1 MIAFLAAILLKGTML
16 MTAAAAVNTV
26 MFRASAATR
35 HFIWTLTIV
44 GLLLLPVFSTTL
56 PRWALAVPLAP
67 IETSAA
73 IDVARRAGI
82 TSAAPVTV
90 RASATPSVSVIE
102 SPDMAGRLPW
112 PLVLVTLYV
121 IGVLILLGRF
131 VVHRSVARR
140 IVRSTTA
147 VSDREWTSLLDDCA
161 SRIGVRQ
168 AVSLRR
174 SLTQVMPVTAGTLAP
189 SIVIPADADGWD
201 EDRRRAV
208 LLHELAHI
216 ARQDCLTQMLAAL
229 ACAVYWFHPGVW
241 YVARRLRIER
251 EVACDDRVL
260 AAGADAPEYAGH
272 LLELAYSWSGRRT
285 PALVVGMA
293 SSRKLEGRMRAIL
306 DPARNRTAP
315 SRRMWLAGAALSA
328 ALLLPLAAMMTADAR
343 SASADEPQSQ
353 ERGAAANAAEQPIGS
368 RDNVAGTWE
377 IRPSLSREFVLLQ
390 VTAGPFSW
398 NGQFPASEVDRLLS
412 QSAPDAKGT
421 MRVSVSREAG
431 SLEIEGTLN
440 DRTGSG
446 TFRFVPSE
454 TFIAGLTRRGFS
466 RPTAQ
471 QLFALA
477 QNDIGFEFIDELA
490 AQKYERPDLENLVRA
505 AHHGV
510 GTDFLREMGQ
520 AGYRVGTL
528 DGLIRFRDHG
538 VDADYVRGMRAL
550 GVSDLSPDDI
560 VRARDHGVDPEYI
573 AGLKSLGYSIVAFDM
588 LIRARDH
595 GIEGEY
601 LRGMRQLGYSF
612 TLDEAIRTRDHG
624 VDPEFAGRM
633 RTLGFT
639 LGAEDLIRARDHGVD
654 PEYVEDM
661 ALEGYK
667 GVPIETLIR
676 LRDHGVTADF
686 VQEMR
691 KRGQDKLTPDD
702 IIRLR
707 DRGDSPYERKLGQWN
722 YHVDRLVAEL
732 ERAIEKIIMK
742 SQKAV
747 DKSEKAIDKTQKAV
761 DKLTR

>member
-1 MIAFLAAILLKGTML
+1 MIAFLAAILLKGSIL
-16 MTAAAAVNTV
+16 MIAAAAAVAV
-26 MFRASAATR
+26 LSRASAATR

-56 PRWALAVPLAP
+56 PRWELAIPVAP
-67 IETSAA
+67 IESSAA

-82 TSAAPVTV
+82 TSAPVTV
-90 RASATPSVSVIE
+90 SASATPRVSVVE
-102 SPDMAGRLPW
+102 SPNPAARLPW

-131 VVHRSVARR
+131 VVHHSVARR

-161 SRIGVRQ
+161 ARMGVAR
-168 AVSLRR
+168 AASLRR

-229 ACAVYWFHPGVW
+229 ACAGYWFHPGVW

-260 AAGADAPEYAGH
+260 AAGAHAPEYAGH
-272 LLELAYSWSGRRT
+272 LLELAYSWSGRRV
-285 PALVVGMA
+285 PALIVGMA
-293 SSRKLEGRMRAIL
+293 SSHKLEGRMRAVL

-328 ALLLPLAAMMTADAR
+328 AVLLPLAAMTMTT
-343 SASADEPQSQ
+343 ASADVRSTLMGPSSEQSQ
-353 ERGAAANAAEQPIGS
+353 ERGAAPNAAEQPIGS
-368 RDNVAGTWE
+368 RDEVAGTWE
-377 IRPSLSREFVLLQ
+377 LRPSRNRDFVLLRIG
-390 VTAGPFSW
+390 AGPFAW
-398 NGQFPASEVDRLLS
+398 NGELSAGDIERLLS
-412 QSAPDAKGT
+412 RPVADANGPV
-421 MRVSVSREAG
+421 RVRISREAG
-431 SLEIEGTLN
+431 LLDIAGTLK
-440 DRTGSG
+440 DGTGSG
-446 TFRFVPSE
+446 TFRFVPSD
-454 TFIAGLTRRGFS
+454 TLIAGLTRRGFS

-490 AQKYERPDLENLVRA
+490 AQKYERPDIENLVRA

-528 DGLIRFRDHG
+528 DALIRFRDHG
-538 VDADYVRGMRAL
+538 VDPDYVRGMRAQ

-573 AGLKSLGYSIVAFDM
+573 AGLKSLGYSTVPFDM

-595 GIEGEY
+595 GVEGEY
-601 LRGMRQLGYSF
+601 LRGMSQLGYSF
-612 TLDEAIRTRDHG
+612 TLDEAIRARDHG

-633 RTLGFT
+633 RKLGYTL
-639 LGAEDLIRARDHGVD
+639 AADDLIRARDHGVD

-676 LRDHGVTADF
+676 LRDHGVTADY

-691 KRGQDKLTPDD
+691 KRGKDKLTPDD

-707 DRGDSPYERKLGQWN
+707 DRGDPLERKLGQLN
-722 YHVDRLVAEL
+722 YHVERLVAEI
-732 ERAIEKIIMK
+732 ERALDRLL
-742 SQKAV
+742 Q
-747 DKSEKAIDKTQKAV
+747 
-761 DKLTR
+761 

>member
-1 MIAFLAAILLKGTML
+1 MITFFAAILLKGTML
-16 MTAAAAVNTV
+16 MSAAAALSTV

-56 PRWALAVPLAP
+56 PRWELALPLAP

-73 IDVARRAGI
+73 IEVARRGGI

-90 RASATPSVSVIE
+90 SESATPRVSVIE
-102 SPDMAGRLPW
+102 SADTAGRLPW
-112 PLVLVTLYV
+112 PLVLVTLYAV
-121 IGVLILLGRF
+121 GVLILLGRF
-131 VVHRSVARR
+131 VAHCSVARR
-140 IVRSTTA
+140 IVRRTTA

-161 SRIGVRQ
+161 ARIGVGR

-189 SIVIPADADGWD
+189 SIVVPADADGWD

-229 ACAVYWFHPGVW
+229 ACAAYWFHPGVW

-260 AAGADAPEYAGH
+260 AAGAHAPEYAGH
-272 LLELAYSWSGRRT
+272 LLELAYSWSGRRA

-306 DPARNRTAP
+306 DPARNRTTP
-315 SRRMWLAGAALSA
+315 SRRMWLIGAAISA
-328 ALLLPLAAMMTADAR
+328 ALLLPLAAMTMTTASADAQ

-353 ERGAAANAAEQPIGS
+353 QRGAAANAAEQPIGS
-368 RDNVAGTWE
+368 RDNVAGAWE

-398 NGQFPASEVDRLLS
+398 NGQFPASEIDRLLS
-412 QSAPDAKGT
+412 QSGPDARGT

-440 DRTGSG
+440 DRAGSG

-466 RPTAQ
+466 RLTAQ

-490 AQKYERPDLENLVRA
+490 VQKYERPDIETLVRA

-510 GTDFLREMGQ
+510 RTDFLREMGQ

-538 VDADYVRGMRAL
+538 VDPDYVRGMRAQ
-550 GVSDLSPDDI
+550 GVSDLSPDEI

-573 AGLKSLGYSIVAFDM
+573 AGLKSLGYSIVPFDM

-595 GIEGEY
+595 GVEGEY

-624 VDPEFAGRM
+624 VDPEFAGGM
-633 RTLGFT
+633 RKLGYTLA
-639 LGAEDLIRARDHGVD
+639 AEDLIRARDHGVD

-661 ALEGYK
+661 ALEGVK

-676 LRDHGVTADF
+676 LRDHGVTADY

-691 KRGQDKLTPDD
+691 KIGKDTLTPDD

-722 YHVDRLVAEL
+722 YHVDRLLAEI
-732 ERAIEKIIMK
+732 ERALDRLL
-742 SQKAV
+742 Q
-747 DKSEKAIDKTQKAV
+747 
-761 DKLTR
+761 

>member
-16 MTAAAAVNTV
+16 MTAAAAVSTV

-56 PRWALAVPLAP
+56 PRWELAVPLAP

-82 TSAAPVTV
+82 TSAVPVELS
-90 RASATPSVSVIE
+90 ASATPRVRVIE
-102 SPDMAGRLPW
+102 SPNTAGRLPW
-112 PLVLVTLYV
+112 PPVLVTLYV

-147 VSDREWTSLLDDCA
+147 VSGREWTSLLDDCA
-161 SRIGVRQ
+161 TRIGVGR

-189 SIVIPADADGWD
+189 SIVIPADADRWD

-229 ACAVYWFHPGVW
+229 ACAAYWFHPGVW

-260 AAGADAPEYAGH
+260 AAGAHASEYAGH
-272 LLELAYSWSGRRT
+272 LLELAYSWSGRRA

-306 DPARNRTAP
+306 DPARNRTTP
-315 SRRMWLAGAALSA
+315 SRRMWLIGAAVSA
-328 ALLLPLAAMMTADAR
+328 ALLLPLAAITMTTASADAR
-343 SASADEPQSQ
+343 SALMGRSDEPHSQ
-353 ERGAAANAAEQPIGS
+353 ERGAAAIAAEQPIGS

-398 NGQFPASEVDRLLS
+398 NGQFPASEIDRLLS

-440 DRTGSG
+440 DRTGAG

-454 TFIAGLTRRGFS
+454 TFITGLTRRGFS

-477 QNDIGFEFIDELA
+477 QNDIGFEFIDELS
-490 AQKYERPDLENLVRA
+490 AQKYERPDIENLVRA

-538 VDADYVRGMRAL
+538 VDPDYVRGLRAQ

-573 AGLKSLGYSIVAFDM
+573 ANLKSLGYSTVPFDM

-595 GIEGEY
+595 GVVGEY
-601 LRGMRQLGYSF
+601 LRGMSQLGYSF

-624 VDPEFAGRM
+624 VDPEFAGSM
-633 RTLGFT
+633 RKLGYTLA
-639 LGAEDLIRARDHGVD
+639 AEDLIRARDHGVD
-654 PEYVEDM
+654 PDYIEDM

-676 LRDHGVTADF
+676 LRDHGVTADY
-686 VQEMR
+686 VQEIR
-691 KRGQDKLTPDD
+691 KRGKDKLTPDE

-722 YHVDRLVAEL
+722 YHVDRLLAEI
-732 ERAIEKIIMK
+732 ERALDRLR
-742 SQKAV
+742 Q
-747 DKSEKAIDKTQKAV
+747 
-761 DKLTR
+761 

>member
-16 MTAAAAVNTV
+16 MTAAAAVAAV

-56 PRWALAVPLAP
+56 PRWELAVPLAP

-73 IDVARRAGI
+73 IDIARRAGI
-82 TSAAPVTV
+82 TSATPLTV
-90 RASATPSVSVIE
+90 SASAPPRVSVIE
-102 SPDMAGRLPW
+102 SPNTAGRLPW

-121 IGVLILLGRF
+121 MGVLILLGRF

-161 SRIGVRQ
+161 TRIGVGR

-189 SIVIPADADGWD
+189 SIVIPADADRWD
-201 EDRRRAV
+201 QDRRRAV

-216 ARQDCLTQMLAAL
+216 ARQDCLTQMLTAL
-229 ACAVYWFHPGVW
+229 ACAAYWFHPGVW

-272 LLELAYSWSGRRT
+272 LLELAYSWSGRRA

-306 DPARNRTAP
+306 DPARNRTTP
-315 SRRMWLAGAALSA
+315 SRRMWLVSAAIGA
-328 ALLLPLAAMMTADAR
+328 ALLLPLAAMTMTTASADAR
-343 SASADEPQSQ
+343 SGSADERHSQ
-353 ERGAAANAAEQPIGS
+353 ERGAAAIAAEQPIGS

-377 IRPSLSREFVLLQ
+377 IRPSLSREFVVLQ

-398 NGQFPASEVDRLLS
+398 NGQFPASEIDRLLS

-431 SLEIEGTLN
+431 ALEIEGTLN

-477 QNDIGFEFIDELA
+477 HNDIGFEFIDELA
-490 AQKYERPDLENLVRA
+490 AQKYERPDIENLVRA

-528 DGLIRFRDHG
+528 DSLIRFRDHG
-538 VDADYVRGMRAL
+538 VDPDYVRGMRAQ

-573 AGLKSLGYSIVAFDM
+573 AHLKSVGYSTVPYDM

-595 GIEGEY
+595 GVEGEY
-601 LRGMRQLGYSF
+601 LRGMSQLGYAF

-624 VDPEFAGRM
+624 VDPEFAGSM
-633 RTLGFT
+633 RKLGYT
-639 LGAEDLIRARDHGVD
+639 MAAEDLIRARDHGVD

-676 LRDHGVTADF
+676 LRDHGVTADY
-686 VQEMR
+686 VQEIR
-691 KRGQDKLTPDD
+691 KRGKDKLTPDE

-722 YHVDRLVAEL
+722 YHVDRLLAEI
-732 ERAIEKIIMK
+732 ERALDRLR
-742 SQKAV
+742 Q
-747 DKSEKAIDKTQKAV
+747 
-761 DKLTR
+761 

>member
-1 MIAFLAAILLKGTML
+1 MIAFFAAVLLKGSIL
-16 MTAAAAVNTV
+16 MAATAAAIAV
-26 MFRASAATR
+26 MSHASAATR

-44 GLLLLPVFSTTL
+44 GLLALPVIATMLPTWTL
-56 PRWALAVPLAP
+56 ALP
-67 IETSAA
+67 IASSETDAA
-73 IDVARRAGI
+73 IDVAQRAHI
-82 TSAAPVTV
+82 TPTTAATV
-90 RASATPSVSVIE
+90 NTPAALIAHE
-102 SPDMAGRLPW
+102 DEDANALLDTRLPW
-112 PLVLVTLYV
+112 PLLLGAIYAVGVLVLFAR
-121 IGVLILLGRF
+121 LL
-131 VVHRSVARR
+131 HQWSAARR
-140 IVRSTTA
+140 IVRETTA
-147 VSDREWTSLLDDCA
+147 IGDRDWISALDDCA
-161 SRIGVRQ
+161 ARIGVTRSV
-168 AVSLRR
+168 ALRC
-174 SLTQVMPVTAGTLAP
+174 SGIHLMPMTSGTIAP
-189 SIVIPADADGWD
+189 SIVIPADADAWD

-216 ARQDCLTQMLAAL
+216 ARHDCLTQMLSAITCAL
-229 ACAVYWFHPGVW
+229 YWFHPAVW

-251 EVACDDRVL
+251 ELACDDRVL
-260 AAGADAPEYAGH
+260 AAGAQADEYAGH
-272 LLELAYSWSGRRT
+272 LLELAYSWSGRRA

-293 SSRKLEGRMRAIL
+293 SSRKLEGRMRAVL
-306 DPARNRTAP
+306 DPARNRTTP
-315 SRRMWLAGAALSA
+315 SRRMWLIGAAIGT
-328 ALLLPLAAMMTADAR
+328 ALLLPLAAMTMTT
-343 SASADEPQSQ
+343 ASADVRSSLMGPADQPQSQ

-377 IRPSLSREFVLLQ
+377 IRPSLSREFVVLQ

-398 NGQFPASEVDRLLS
+398 NGQFPASEIDRLLS

-477 QNDIGFEFIDELA
+477 QNEIGFEFIDELA
-490 AQKYERPDLENLVRA
+490 AQKYERPDIEKLVRA

-510 GTDFLREMGQ
+510 DTDFLREMGQ

-528 DGLIRFRDHG
+528 DALIRFRDHG
-538 VDADYVRGMRAL
+538 VDPEYVRGMRAL
-550 GVSDLSPDDI
+550 GVSDLSADDI

-573 AGLKSLGYSIVAFDM
+573 AGLKSLGYSIVPFDL

-595 GIEGEY
+595 GVEGDY

-624 VDPEFAGRM
+624 VDPEFASRM
-633 RTLGFT
+633 RKLGYTLA
-639 LGAEDLIRARDHGVD
+639 AEDLIRARDHGVD
-654 PEYVEDM
+654 PEYVANM

-676 LRDHGVTADF
+676 LRDHGVTANY

-691 KRGQDKLTPDD
+691 KRGKDKLTPDE
-702 IIRLR
+702 IIELR

-722 YHVDRLVAEL
+722 YHVDRLLAAL
-732 ERAIEKIIMK
+732 ESALDRLL
-742 SQKAV
+742 Q
-747 DKSEKAIDKTQKAV
+747 
-761 DKLTR
+761 